1 MPISATG
8 SKAGNGFTL
17 VRRSAERGFT
27 LVELMVVMAII
38 GLLSAV
44 VVLNLPTRAS
54 APLVEARS
62 LVSILDAARTG
73 AVVNARAIRVRFGGG
88 APIAEQ
94 RRRGAWVALP
104 PKVAGLSRWPADVAT
119 SPGELVFDP
128 TGTVS
133 GASEI
138 SLTRGSGTA
147 RVLVDAE
154 GTIRV
159 AG

>member
-8 SKAGNGFTL
+8 SDAQK
-17 VRRSAERGFT
+17 GFT
-27 LVELMVVMAII
+27 LVELMVVMAIV

-44 VVLNLPTRAS
+44 VVLNLPTRTS
-54 APLVEARS
+54 APLAEARS

-73 AVVNARAIRVRFGGG
+73 AVINARAIRVRFGGG
-88 APIAEQ
+88 RPLAEQ
-94 RRRGAWVALP
+94 RQRGKWVALP
-104 PKVAGLSRWPADVAT
+104 PRASGLSRWPADVAT

-138 SLTRGSGTA
+138 SLTRDGGTA
-147 RVLVDAE
+147 RVLIDAE

-159 AG
+159 AS